1 MPYGG
6 VSCFGHRARLG
17 SRQHTEALALA
28 HSSHPRISW
37 PLQRKCTGDD
47 NSKAVRGGWSLQQLP
62 KMSYLYKTTSFI
74 NVLFLPHKNNNNASL
89 LLNLSLLSVRRIK
102 IGETGIKTFFCIQVK
117 EYKIGNMVMPPHEQ
131 MWTEKKVLYTYNDGA
146 DSQRFFASS

>member
-1 MPYGG
+1 MVGSPASVTEPDWG
-6 VSCFGHRARLG
+6 AANTQRLLLWRTQVIHVFHG
-17 SRQHTEALALA
+17 LCRGNVQVMTTPRVWEAADRCSSFRKWVTFTRQLL
-28 HSSHPRISW
+28 
-37 PLQRKCTGDD
+37 LLMG
-47 NSKAVRGGWSLQQLP
+47 
-62 KMSYLYKTTSFI
+62 F
-74 NVLFLPHKNNNNASL
+74 FLSHKNNNNASL
-89 LLNLSLLSVRRIK
+89 LLNLSLLSVRHIK